1 MKNKLTIQKVR
12 DIVEGKELVETA
24 NVYEVLTWL
33 LAEYDKLNKGTK

>member
-24 NVYEVLTWL
+24 NVYKVLTWL
-33 LAEYDKLNKGTK
+33 LAEYDKLNKETK